1 MKGVS
6 PGAALLATAL
16 CGVPIHTAAAEDNVV
31 KIGVVG
37 AESGGFVSAGNTIGA
52 AVKLA
57 VKEINDAGGFK
68 VGDKMYKLEPYYRDD
83 RTNIDTAIAAAR
95 ELVNDVGVSAI
106 WGTESHDFSVAM
118 TKITGPAKV
127 LQFTGN
133 SSLGGLLDDASVAPG
148 GPEHYAFQTEPQEFE
163 RSGSTANGVFKL
175 LPPIMDP
182 KPTKSVVLVADDL
195 GGQYLTKHYI
205 LALESHGQTVDR
217 IFYPPDTTDF
227 TALLTRIKGEKPDIV
242 HIWYNPDETL
252 VALPQAIQLDVA
264 PAYFVIGVDP
274 GVWKDRKLTAPVP
287 VTISCI
293 ALCWGQPPSQKV
305 TDYFNRYFGLGAQQG
320 PQASVSLL
328 YYDYVH
334 WYVEALQAVGRVD
347 DPDAVVD
354 YLLKSKHDGVLA
366 QVPLQFNAHHQV
378 MGVATEVCLVKPNS
392 SDSFD
397 CALEQPPAVPPA
409 GDPGG

>member
-1 MKGVS
+1 MKWNS
-6 PGAALLATAL
+6 LSLAALALAIGGLPAL
-16 CGVPIHTAAAEDNVV
+16 ADDNVV
-31 KIGVVG
+31 KIGVIA
-37 AESGGFVSAGNTIGA
+37 AESGDFTSAGTAISA

-68 VGDKMYKLEPYYRDD
+68 VGDKTYKLEAYYRDD

-95 ELVNDVGVSAI
+95 ELVDDVGVKAI

-133 SSLGGLLDDASVAPG
+133 SSLGGLLMKPNAVEAGQPL
-148 GPEHYAFQTEPQEFE
+148 HYAFQTEPREFE

-175 LPPIMDP
+175 LPAALGSDP
-182 KPTKSVVLVADDL
+182 KNSSVLVADDL
-195 GGQYLTKHYI
+195 GGQYLTEHY
-205 LALESHGQTVDR
+205 LKALGSHDQTVSR
-217 IFYPPDTTDF
+217 TFYPPNTKDF
-227 TALLTRIKGEKPDIV
+227 TALLTRIKGEKPDIL

-252 VALPQAIQLDVA
+252 VALPQAIQLA
-264 PAYFVIGVDP
+264 AAKSYFVIGVDP
-274 GVWKDRKLTAPVP
+274 GVWQDRKLTAGAPV
-287 VTISCI
+287 VVSCI

-305 TDYFNRYFGLGAQQG
+305 SDYFNRYFALGAQKS

-334 WYVEALQAVGRVD
+334 WYVQALQAVGRVD

-354 YLLKSKHDGVLA
+354 YLMKSKYDGVLA
-366 QVPLQFNAHHQV
+366 QVPLQFNENHQV
-378 MGVATEVCLVKPNS
+378 MNVATEVCLVQPNT
-392 SDSFD
+392 SDKFT
-397 CALEQPPAVPPA
+397 CALEQPPATPPP
-409 GDPGG
+409 GDNGG